1 MLLFQ
6 VGAQWHDKQKD
17 AIFQES
23 KLEMIKEYGREIAF
37 APVSENFS
45 GDMH

>member
-17 AIFQES
+17 AIFQKS
-23 KLEMIKEYGREIAF
+23 KLEMIKRIRARNRVRARIRKF
-37 APVSENFS
+37 QW
-45 GDMH
+45 

>member
-23 KLEMIKEYGREIAF
+23 KLEMIKRIRARNRVRARIRKF
-37 APVSENFS
+37 QW
-45 GDMH
+45 

>member
-17 AIFQES
+17 TIFQES
-23 KLEMIKEYGREIAF
+23 KLEMIKRIRARNRVRARIRKF
-37 APVSENFS
+37 QW
-45 GDMH
+45 